1 VSKTKLDLDFE
12 KKVLKAMKLLQKMDK
27 LSSGDGGAVEKMV
40 IGGQIKSLSRDV
52 RSAAEARL
60 RGDKRPGLMAS
71 GAKPRDEEA
80 IASEWAKVLAEHKD
94 LKAKWNQAA
103 IDSEILF
110 QVSLIEF
117 GTNMDPLIEALEQAK
132 VSAVP
137 AAKTLAS
144 RALNILVPARESLQP
159 LSEAAGRAVEE
170 LTQFVQL
177 VQLLEG
183 DPPQT
188 MDEVIGARA
197 SFAEAIQAVRK
208 SEVEIRRQ
216 CQAINEKAE
225 SSKDTI
231 ESTIK
236 AMVVAAIAWR
246 QSEDTREG
254 TEWLDAILN
263 GAVGLVQLGAG
274 EPISSTGVQGLHML
288 IKGICDAIKGLAAL
302 IEGWKLNKREVLD
315 LLDDLEADDFIQ
327 QKLDLIKI
335 GLSWAAEPLG
345 FIPSVGTV
353 IRAAINGGVS
363 LAIGIL
369 KEAAK
374 KQKEDKEAKV
384 TSEIE
389 QIQDV
394 IKDSVLSTVKV
405 GIESAAETAKDWKDY
420 VSGAKEPVELVI
432 NAVVAILGAPLKKI
446 LVDVVPAFELADKE
460 QIKASISGARA
471 SVQKM
476 ADELATMKSI
486 NIDYAYDEDDA
497 KDKTVATL
505 ANLKELGATSQ
516 ALVFSSTQVGSRGVG
531 LLVGSAH
538 SDGNFQFA
546 RSMVEGGRGY
556 NGLVTVTKAGSGMFA
571 ATITFTFPDAE
582 AEELVKDYMNHHG
595 KAKITKHSVKYA
607 VG

>member
-1 VSKTKLDLDFE
+1 MSDVRIPKEYE
-12 KKVLKAMKLLQKMDK
+12 KKILKAMKLLQKMDK
-27 LSSGDGGAVEKMV
+27 LSSGDGGALDKMV
-40 IGGQIKSLSRDV
+40 IGAQIMNLSKDV
-52 RSAAEARL
+52 RSQAEARL
-60 RGDKRPGLMAS
+60 RGEKRPALQ
-71 GAKPRDEEA
+71 GAIGKPRDEGA
-80 IASEWAKVLAEHKD
+80 IAEEWKKVLEEHKD

-103 IDSEILF
+103 IDSELEF

-117 GTNMDPLIEALEQAK
+117 GSNMDPLIDALQQAK
-132 VSAVP
+132 VSNVP
-137 AAKTLAS
+137 GTETLAD
-144 RALNILVPARESLQP
+144 RALKVLVPARRSLQP
-159 LSEAAGRAVEE
+159 LSDAASKAIED
-170 LTQFVQL
+170 LSNFVDL
-177 VQLLEG
+177 VTYLEG

-188 MDEVIGARA
+188 MDEVRGARA
-197 SFAEAIQAVRK
+197 RFAEAIQAVRK

-216 CQAINEKAE
+216 CEAINEKAE

-231 ESTIK
+231 EATIK
-236 AMVVAAIAWR
+236 AMVVAAVAWR
-246 QSEDTREG
+246 QSKDTREG
-254 TEWLDAILN
+254 TEWLEALLN

-274 EPISSTGVQGLHML
+274 EPISAAGVQGLHML
-288 IKGICDAIKGLAAL
+288 IKGICDAIKGLAAV

-345 FIPSVGTV
+345 FIPSVGTI
-353 IRAAINGGVS
+353 IRAAINGGVA
-363 LAIGIL
+363 LAMGIL

-384 TSEIE
+384 TSEID
-389 QIQDV
+389 QIQEV

-420 VSGAKEPVELVI
+420 VSGSKEPVELVI
-432 NAVVAILGAPLKKI
+432 NAVFAILGAPLKKI
-446 LVDVVPAFELADKE
+446 LVDVVPAFDLADKE
-460 QIKASISGARA
+460 QIKASISGTRA

-486 NIDYAYDEDDA
+486 SLDHGFDEDDA
-497 KDKTVATL
+497 LEKTVASL
-505 ANLKELGATSQ
+505 ANLKEAGATSQ
-516 ALVFSSTQVGSRGVG
+516 VLVFASTEVGSRGVG

-538 SDGNFQFA
+538 SESNFKFA
-546 RSMVEGGRGY
+546 RSMVEGGDGY

-571 ATITFTFPDAE
+571 ATITFQFSAAE
-582 AEELVKDYMNHHG
+582 AEGLVKDYINHHG
-595 KAKITKHSVKYA
+595 KSKVTKHSVKYA